1 MRRAAQTLSW
11 FVGRR
16 LRAAAPA
23 PRAARTSSAR
33 RWALSLLFALLG
45 FQAAHASLSV
55 TPVTW
60 NVIGLD
66 SNNVNSGPNT
76 YLVGVLVCNTG
87 GAAVTNLTG
96 TLVWDSSN
104 IYINTVGLNPVT
116 YPSLAAGACTNVYFN
131 VAVTRTTFA
140 YNTARRYHI
149 EITATGEPV
158 YSTPTPR
165 EIYVEKLVSQN
176 RNQTLSISGPTS
188 LIVGQTYTYTVTTKT
203 ATGGYEQLETF
214 LNFPNTIF
222 QVLSVAVTYTA
233 PAGATNN
240 KIYADACGWDNDPT
254 HVAPNPIQTYR
265 SCIGPVNYPGGKAGD
280 QVVTTYTVKVVGNGT
295 ATMNSMIYDFSG
307 SSYHYS
313 NDYGPQSLTLT
324 SQTPPTVPLVKSV
337 SPNGSQPPGADL
349 TYSIAFNNTGDLAAQ
364 QFVITDPVPA
374 DTDFKIG
381 SVTTTLGSLSG
392 VTIQYSTDG
401 VSWSAALPP
410 PTGTE
415 PAGYNRNV
423 RHVRWVFT
431 GTLAAGSSGAGAF
444 TVRIR

>member
-1 MRRAAQTLSW
+1 ML
-11 FVGRR
+11 VGRR
-16 LRAAAPA
+16 AGGAARGPR
-23 PRAARTSSAR
+23 PRAFAR
-33 RWALSLLFALLG
+33 RWALSLLFALVG

-55 TPVTW
+55 PPVTW

-66 SNNVNSGPNT
+66 SNDVNAGPNT

-87 GAAVTNLTG
+87 AVAVNNLTG

-104 IYINTVGLNPVT
+104 VYLNTVGLNPVA
-116 YPSLAAGACTNVYFN
+116 YASLAAGACTNVYFN
-131 VAVTRTTFA
+131 VAVTRANAA

-158 YSTPTPR
+158 YSTPSPR

-176 RNQTLSISGPTS
+176 RNQTLSISGPS
-188 LIVGQTYTYTVTTKT
+188 SVVVGQTYTYTVVAKT

-214 LNFPNTIF
+214 LNFPNTMF

-265 SCIGPVNYPGGKAGD
+265 SCIGPVNYSGGKAGD
-280 QVVTTYTVKVVGNGT
+280 QVTTTYTVKIIGSGGVS
-295 ATMNSMIYDFSG
+295 AMNSMIYDFSG

-313 NDYGPQSLTLT
+313 NDYGPSSLSVTALR
-324 SQTPPTVPLVKSV
+324 PPTVPLVKSV
-337 SPNGSQPPGADL
+337 SPSGAQQPPGTDL
-349 TYSIAFNNTGDLAAQ
+349 TYTIAFNNTGDLAAQ

-381 SVTTTLGSLSG
+381 SVTSTLGSLSG
-392 VTIQYSTDG
+392 VTVQYSADG
-401 VSWSAALPP
+401 LSWSAALPP
-410 PTGTE
+410 PAGTE

-431 GTLAAGSSGAGAF
+431 GTLAVGSSGTGTF

>member
-1 MRRAAQTLSW
+1 VAQ
-11 FVGRR
+11 
-16 LRAAAPA
+16 APR
-23 PRAARTSSAR
+23 PRAARTFAR
-33 RWALSLLFALLG
+33 RWALSLLFALVG

-66 SNNVNSGPNT
+66 SNNVNDGPNT

-96 TLVWDSSN
+96 TLVWDSAN
-104 IYINTVGLNPVT
+104 AYINTVGLNPVT
-116 YPSLAAGACTNVYFN
+116 YPSLAAGACTNVFFN
-131 VAVTRTTFA
+131 VAVTRTTAA
-140 YNTARRYHI
+140 YDAARRYHI

-165 EIYVEKLVSQN
+165 EIYVERLVSQN

-188 LIVGQTYTYTVTTKT
+188 LIVGQTYTYTVTAKT
-203 ATGGYEQLETF
+203 ATGGYEQLEAF

-222 QVLSVAVTYTA
+222 QVLSVAVSYTA
-233 PAGATNN
+233 PSGATND
-240 KIYADACGWDNDPT
+240 KIYADACGWQNDPT
-254 HVAPNPIQTYR
+254 LANYR
-265 SCIGPVNYPGGKAGD
+265 ACVGPVNYSGGKAGD
-280 QVVTTYTVKVVGNGT
+280 QVVTTYTVKVIGNGS

-313 NDYGPQSLTLT
+313 NDFGPQSLTFT
-324 SQTPPTVPLVKSV
+324 SRTPPTVPLVKSV
-337 SPNGSQPPGADL
+337 SPAGAHQPPGADL
-349 TYSIAFNNTGDLAAQ
+349 TYTIAFSNTGDLDAQ

-381 SVTTTLGSLSG
+381 SVTSTLGSLSG
-392 VTIQYSTDG
+392 VTVQYSTDG

-410 PTGTE
+410 PAGTE

-431 GTLAAGSSGAGAF
+431 GTLAAGSSGTCTF
-444 TVRIR
+444 IVRIR